1 MKIRKN
7 FKFTFQKILL
17 NLLFDLLLTEEKDQS
32 HYVLI
37 KDFGAIICNQ
47 TLHQNRKNICC
58 CCFR

>member
-37 KDFGAIICNQ
+37 KDFGAIICN
-47 TLHQNRKNICC
+47 
-58 CCFR
+58 